1 LWFKALDTVR
11 LPPFLKVVPGVLKQ
25 SIWLLCLLALFALLV
40 LWTGLWG
47 SLMQPVFPELG
58 SWSYERAPLY
68 RLVLEHASMVG
79 LSSGLACLIGVGLG
93 IGVTRRK
100 GREFLPSVNAM
111 VSVGQTFPPV
121 AVLAV
126 AVPAVGFGAKPT
138 IIALFLYGLLPIVR
152 NTIVGLENVSR
163 DVREAARGMGMTE
176 GQQLLQV
183 ELPLALRVIM
193 AGVRISVIINIGTA
207 TIGATVGAGGLG
219 APIIAGLNIDNPV
232 YILQGAVL
240 SGLFAVIV
248 DRLLDLAEQ
257 NLFRTGT
264 S

>member
-1 LWFKALDTVR
+1 M
-11 LPPFLKVVPGVLKQ
+11 VPGVLKQ
-25 SIWLLCLLALFALLV
+25 SIWPLCLIGLFTCLV

-47 SLMQPVFPELG
+47 SLFQPLFPELG

-68 RLVLEHASMVG
+68 RLVGEHAYMVG

-93 IGVTRRK
+93 VGVTRRL

-111 VSVGQTFPPV
+111 VSIGQTFPPV

-163 DVREAARGMGMTE
+163 DVKEAARGVGMTE

-183 ELPLALRVIM
+183 EFPLALGIIM

-219 APIIAGLNIDNPV
+219 APIISGLNIDNPV
-232 YILQGAVL
+232 YILQGAIL

-248 DRLLDLAEQ
+248 DRLLDLVEQ
-257 NLFRTGT
+257 YMRRAQEA
-264 S
+264 